1 MRFTRRAGLILGL
14 LALAASPAARALF
27 DPEITHTKVGEPRI
41 AAAVDPA
48 LARIGTPMS
57 LAVAG
62 ARLVVGGSRGVA
74 ALDAAGKLLWLIE
87 LPPATVRQVA
97 ADEHEDAQALF
108 DAEFALMTGELLRL
122 LPAIVAAMGGEL
134 ARTPDLIDNAKEQA

>member
-1 MRFTRRAGLILGL
+1 MSTIETGG
-14 LALAASPAARALF
+14 PAF
-27 DPEITHTKVGEPRI
+27 PMQEPQAIHAYAI
-41 AAAVDPA
+41 A
-48 LARIGTPMS
+48 
-57 LAVAG
+57 
-62 ARLVVGGSRGVA
+62 
-74 ALDAAGKLLWLIE
+74 
-87 LPPATVRQVA
+87 A